1 MSFDLSPRDW
11 AALLWFLLAWLGY
24 DCLSARLGFA
34 GRSINDSMKTVR
46 IQWMDE
52 MVRRDMRMG
61 DASLLGHAIAS
72 VTFFASTT
80 MIVIAG
86 LVGVLGDIGQ
96 AYSVTSGL
104 RFVAPMSQG
113 LFESKVLVILGVFVV
128 AFFRFAW
135 ALRQYNY
142 LCALIGAAPS
152 PREKNLHKKAVA
164 DLAQLLTLSVTSFN
178 QGLRSYYFALC
189 VLVWIAGPGWFALA
203 TLGVVVVLIRH
214 HYRSAAS
221 RLITAHAARSKT
233 GKTGRG

>member
-1 MSFDLSPRDW
+1 MSFDLSLLDW
-11 AALLWFLLAWLGY
+11 AALLWFLLAWQGY
-24 DCLSARLGFA
+24 DRLSARMGFA

-86 LVGVLGDIGQ
+86 LAGVLGAIGQ
-96 AYSVTSGL
+96 AYDVTSNL
-104 RFVAPMSQG
+104 RFAAKMSQS
-113 LFESKVLVILGVFVV
+113 LFEAKVLVIMGVFTV

-135 ALRQYNY
+135 SLRQYNY

-152 PREKNLHKKAVA
+152 PREKRQHRRAVA
-164 DLAQLLTLSVTSFN
+164 DLAQLLTLAVTSFN

-214 HYRSAAS
+214 HYRSGAS
-221 RLITAHAARSKT
+221 RLISAHAANFLR
-233 GKTGRG
+233 GRR

>member
-1 MSFDLSPRDW
+1 MSFDLSPFDW

-24 DCLSARLGFA
+24 DCLAARLAFA

-86 LVGVLGDIGQ
+86 LVGVLGAIGQ
-96 AYSVTSGL
+96 AYDVTSAL
-104 RFVAPMSQG
+104 HFAARMSQG
-113 LFESKVLVILGVFVV
+113 LFEAKVLVILGVFAV

-135 ALRQYNY
+135 SLRQYNY

-152 PREKNLHKKAVA
+152 PREKRQHRRAVA
-164 DLAQLLTLSVTSFN
+164 DLAQLLTLAVTSFN

-221 RLITAHAARSKT
+221 RLITAHEAQYRR
-233 GKTGRG
+233 GKDRR